1 MRESSNPCLL
11 DGEGGDGKEAGCQGG
26 VGWLVMVSGGVR
38 VLVDGSSSVID
49 IQGLDDDDIE
59 GRRFGAAR
67 CF

>member
-38 VLVDGSSSVID
+38 VLVDRYSGV
-49 IQGLDDDDIE
+49 DDDDIE